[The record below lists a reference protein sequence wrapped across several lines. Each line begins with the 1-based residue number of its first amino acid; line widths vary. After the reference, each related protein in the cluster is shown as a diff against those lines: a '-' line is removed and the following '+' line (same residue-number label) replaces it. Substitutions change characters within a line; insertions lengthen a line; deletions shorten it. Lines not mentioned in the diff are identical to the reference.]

1 MSRRA
6 FILHKGTRALIRQW
20 IDNAPDGHRV
30 EIAEP
35 VRSDSQNRIM
45 WVYLTALSEQVKWH
59 GQTLSPE
66 DWKDLLTAGLKREL
80 RMVPNLDGNGFVS
93 LGARTSTMTKAEF
106 SDLLEL
112 IHAFAAREGIALE
125 QEQAA

>member
-112 IHAFAAREGIALE
+112 IQAFAAREGVVLE
-125 QEQAA
+125 QEAA

>member
-6 FILHKGTRALIRQW
+6 FILNKNTRALIRQW
-20 IDNAPDGHRV
+20 IDTAPDGHRV

-112 IHAFAAREGIALE
+112 IQAFAAREGVLLE
-125 QEQAA
+125 QEAA

>member
-6 FILHKGTRALIRQW
+6 FILNKGTRALIRQW
-20 IDNAPDGHRV
+20 IDTAPDGHRV

-112 IHAFAAREGIALE
+112 IHAFAAREGIVL
-125 QEQAA
+125 EQAAA